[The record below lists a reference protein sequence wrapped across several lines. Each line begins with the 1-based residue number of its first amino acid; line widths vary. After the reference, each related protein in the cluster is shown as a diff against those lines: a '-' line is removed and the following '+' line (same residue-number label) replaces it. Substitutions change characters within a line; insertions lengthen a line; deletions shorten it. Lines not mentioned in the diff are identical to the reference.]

1 MGILNELGRFMDD
14 EFEEM
19 SKAEILAKIESNNMH
34 DKLEA
39 KTMLTDQISHMKKRL
54 HQKG

>member
-1 MGILNELGRFMDD
+1 MKEVQKQILKKDIDFLT
-14 EFEEM
+14 
-19 SKAEILAKIESNNMH
+19 EILAKIESNNMH

-54 HQKG
+54 NHKG